1 MNIFKKGILKF
12 ILAFLTIIFIDFV
25 LLVATTNFI
34 RNQQSPID
42 IIQGVSSNITPSNGT
57 YKVNQT
63 AKKLIKKH
71 NLWVMIL
78 DQKSGN
84 EKFNIKKPKNIK
96 TQFDYAD
103 VIKFS
108 RYYLDDYPIFTQ
120 IKKEQKDIYIIA
132 FPKESIIRYGNNFFD
147 LKRIQIFPILIL
159 VIIFVNCLFCLFLY
173 LYSVTFLNRNIQP
186 IINAIGKL
194 PVGLNKQVN
203 SVQELDRLTLAV
215 NSANKKLRKNEEFK
229 ENWIS
234 GIAHDIKTPLSV
246 IVANASLA
254 IEKTDNDDLLKNLKP
269 TLIESHYIQNLLND
283 LNIFARLT
291 NGNLKL
297 NQEITDIIP
306 FFKEIIIQIINQEIW
321 NDFNFEFIPDNKLL
335 GKKMYIEKSL
345 MSRVIHNLI
354 YNSVLHNPSGCNIQ
368 IVLNYISRNKFSVII
383 RDNGIGTSTDRL
395 KNINKIEEFNFDISG
410 VRRSGMGLKI
420 SNQIVDLHG
429 GSMII
434 TSEQGEYFQT
444 EIILPIESPTYST
457 QSFHFK

>member
-12 ILAFLTIIFIDFV
+12 ILAFLTIILIDFV

-34 RNQQSPID
+34 RSQQSPID

-203 SVQELDRLTLAV
+203 SVQELNRLTLAV

-246 IVANASLA
+246 IVANTSLA

-269 TLIESHYIQNLLND
+269 TLVESHYIQNLLND

-291 NGNLKL
+291 NSNLKL

-383 RDNGIGTSTDRL
+383 DR
-395 KNINKIEEFNFDISG
+395 KS
-410 VRRSGMGLKI
+410 V
-420 SNQIVDLHG
+420 V
-429 GSMII
+429 
-434 TSEQGEYFQT
+434 
-444 EIILPIESPTYST
+444 
-457 QSFHFK
+457 

>member
-34 RNQQSPID
+34 RSQQSPID

-410 VRRSGMGLKI
+410 VRRSGIGLKI

-444 EIILPIESPTYST
+444 EIILPIESPTL
-457 QSFHFK
+457 

>member
-34 RNQQSPID
+34 RSQQSPID

-159 VIIFVNCLFCLFLY
+159 VVIFVNCLFCLFLY

-444 EIILPIESPTYST
+444 EIILPIESPTL
-457 QSFHFK
+457 

>member
-25 LLVATTNFI
+25 LLVAITNFI
-34 RNQQSPID
+34 RSQQSPID

-444 EIILPIESPTYST
+444 EIILPIESPTL
-457 QSFHFK
+457 

>member
-12 ILAFLTIIFIDFV
+12 ILAFLTIILIDFV

-34 RNQQSPID
+34 RSQQSPID

-246 IVANASLA
+246 IVANTSLA

-269 TLIESHYIQNLLND
+269 TLVESHYIQNLLND

-291 NGNLKL
+291 NSNLKL

-444 EIILPIESPTYST
+444 EIILPIESPTL
-457 QSFHFK
+457 

>member
-34 RNQQSPID
+34 RSQQSPID

-147 LKRIQIFPILIL
+147 LKRIQIFPILFL

-444 EIILPIESPTYST
+444 EIILPIESPTL
-457 QSFHFK
+457 

>member
-1 MNIFKKGILKF
+1 
-12 ILAFLTIIFIDFV
+12 
-25 LLVATTNFI
+25 
-34 RNQQSPID
+34 
-42 IIQGVSSNITPSNGT
+42 
-57 YKVNQT
+57 
-63 AKKLIKKH
+63 
-71 NLWVMIL
+71 MIL

-203 SVQELDRLTLAV
+203 SVQELNRLTLAV

-246 IVANASLA
+246 IVANTSLA

-269 TLIESHYIQNLLND
+269 TLVESHYIQNLLND

-291 NGNLKL
+291 NSNLKL

-434 TSEQGEYFQT
+434 ISEQGEYFQT
-444 EIILPIESPTYST
+444 EIILPIESPTL
-457 QSFHFK
+457 

>member
-1 MNIFKKGILKF
+1 MNVFKKGILKF

-34 RNQQSPID
+34 RSQQSPID

-203 SVQELDRLTLAV
+203 SVQELNRLTLAV

-246 IVANASLA
+246 IVANTSLA
-254 IEKTDNDDLLKNLKP
+254 IEKTDNDGLLKNLKP
-269 TLIESHYIQNLLND
+269 TLVESHYIQNLLND

-291 NGNLKL
+291 NSNLKL

-444 EIILPIESPTYST
+444 EIILPIESPTL
-457 QSFHFK
+457 

>member
-12 ILAFLTIIFIDFV
+12 ILAFLTIILIDFV

-34 RNQQSPID
+34 RSQQSPID

-203 SVQELDRLTLAV
+203 SVQELNRLTLAV

-246 IVANASLA
+246 IVANTSLA

-269 TLIESHYIQNLLND
+269 TLVESHYIQNLLND

-291 NGNLKL
+291 NSNFKL

-383 RDNGIGTSTDRL
+383 RDNGIGTSTDIL

-444 EIILPIESPTYST
+444 EIILPIESPTL
-457 QSFHFK
+457 

>member
-12 ILAFLTIIFIDFV
+12 ILAFLIIILIDFV

-34 RNQQSPID
+34 RSQQSPID

-203 SVQELDRLTLAV
+203 SVQELNRLTLAV

-246 IVANASLA
+246 IVANTSLA

-269 TLIESHYIQNLLND
+269 TLVESHYIQNLLND

-291 NGNLKL
+291 NSNLKL

-383 RDNGIGTSTDRL
+383 RDNGIGTSPDRL

-444 EIILPIESPTYST
+444 EIILPIESPTL
-457 QSFHFK
+457 

>member
-34 RNQQSPID
+34 RSQQSPID

-215 NSANKKLRKNEEFK
+215 NSANIKLRKNEEFK

-444 EIILPIESPTYST
+444 EIILPIESPTL
-457 QSFHFK
+457 

>member
-34 RNQQSPID
+34 RSQQSPID

-63 AKKLIKKH
+63 AKILIKKH

-444 EIILPIESPTYST
+444 EIILPIESPTL
-457 QSFHFK
+457 

>member
-34 RNQQSPID
+34 RSQQSPID

-78 DQKSGN
+78 DQNSGN

-444 EIILPIESPTYST
+444 EIILPIESPTL
-457 QSFHFK
+457 

>member
-34 RNQQSPID
+34 RSQQSPID

-269 TLIESHYIQNLLND
+269 TLIESQYIQNLLND

-444 EIILPIESPTYST
+444 EIILPIESPTL
-457 QSFHFK
+457 

>member
-34 RNQQSPID
+34 RSQQSPID

-78 DQKSGN
+78 DQESGN

-229 ENWIS
+229 DNWIS

-444 EIILPIESPTYST
+444 EIILPIESPTL
-457 QSFHFK
+457 

>member
-12 ILAFLTIIFIDFV
+12 ILAFLTIMLIDFV

-34 RNQQSPID
+34 LRQQSPID

-132 FPKESIIRYGNNFFD
+132 FPKESIFRYGNNYFD

-159 VIIFVNCLFCLFLY
+159 VIIFVNCLFYLFLY

-203 SVQELDRLTLAV
+203 SVQELDRLTSAV

-234 GIAHDIKTPLSV
+234 GIAHDIKTPLAV
-246 IVANASLA
+246 IVSNTSLA
-254 IEKTDNDDLLKNLKP
+254 IEKTNDENLLKHLKP
-269 TLIESHYIQNLLND
+269 TLIESNYIQNLLND

-297 NQEITDIIP
+297 NLELVEIVP

-321 NDFNFEFIPDNKLL
+321 DKFNFEFTHDSNLL
-335 GKKMYIEKSL
+335 GKTMYVEKAL
-345 MSRVIHNLI
+345 ISRVIHNLI
-354 YNSVLHNPSGCNIQ
+354 YNSVLHNQSGCK
-368 IVLNYISRNKFSVII
+368 ISIIIGTLTNNNFTIII
-383 RDNGIGTSTDRL
+383 RDDGIGVSPERL
-395 KNINKIEEFNFDISG
+395 KNISNQNIEGFNFDISG

-420 SNQIVDLHG
+420 SQQIINLHKG
-429 GSMII
+429 QFVI
-434 TSEQGEYFQT
+434 TSQQGKYFQT
-444 EIILPIESPTYST
+444 TITLPIQNIATLQE
-457 QSFHFK
+457 

>member
-34 RNQQSPID
+34 RSQQSPID

-246 IVANASLA
+246 IVANTSLA

-410 VRRSGMGLKI
+410 VRRSDMGLKI

-444 EIILPIESPTYST
+444 EIILPIESPTL
-457 QSFHFK
+457 

>member
-1 MNIFKKGILKF
+1 MNVFKKGILKF

-34 RNQQSPID
+34 RSQQSPID

-147 LKRIQIFPILIL
+147 LKRVQIFPILIL

-203 SVQELDRLTLAV
+203 SVQELNRLTLAV

-444 EIILPIESPTYST
+444 EIILPIESPTL
-457 QSFHFK
+457 

>member
-34 RNQQSPID
+34 RSQQSPID

-147 LKRIQIFPILIL
+147 LKRVQIFPILIL

-291 NGNLKL
+291 NSNLKL

-383 RDNGIGTSTDRL
+383 RDNGIGTSPDRL

-444 EIILPIESPTYST
+444 EIILPIESPTL
-457 QSFHFK
+457 

>member
-34 RNQQSPID
+34 RSQQSPID

-291 NGNLKL
+291 NSNLKL

-444 EIILPIESPTYST
+444 EIILPIESPTL
-457 QSFHFK
+457 

>member
-34 RNQQSPID
+34 RSQQSPID
-42 IIQGVSSNITPSNGT
+42 IIQGVSSNITPSNRT

-444 EIILPIESPTYST
+444 EIILPIESPTL
-457 QSFHFK
+457 

>member
-34 RNQQSPID
+34 RSQQSPID

-269 TLIESHYIQNLLND
+269 TLVESHYIQNLLND

-291 NGNLKL
+291 NSNLKL
-297 NQEITDIIP
+297 NQEIADIIP

-444 EIILPIESPTYST
+444 EIILPIESPTL
-457 QSFHFK
+457 

>member
-34 RNQQSPID
+34 RSQQSPID

-410 VRRSGMGLKI
+410 ARRSGMGLKI

-444 EIILPIESPTYST
+444 EIILPIESPTL
-457 QSFHFK
+457 

>member
-34 RNQQSPID
+34 RSQQSPID

-395 KNINKIEEFNFDISG
+395 KNINKI
-410 VRRSGMGLKI
+410 RRPDKRHI
-420 SNQIVDLHG
+420 RVDPIP
-429 GSMII
+429 II
-434 TSEQGEYFQT
+434 KTDSH
-444 EIILPIESPTYST
+444 IIKNRINHIH
-457 QSFHFK
+457 QHK

>member
-34 RNQQSPID
+34 RSQQSPID

-203 SVQELDRLTLAV
+203 SVQELNRLTLAV

-246 IVANASLA
+246 IVANTSLA

-269 TLIESHYIQNLLND
+269 TLVESHYIQNLLND

-291 NGNLKL
+291 NSNLKL

-345 MSRVIHNLI
+345 MSRVIHDLI

-383 RDNGIGTSTDRL
+383 RDNGIGTSTDIL

-444 EIILPIESPTYST
+444 EIILPIESPTL
-457 QSFHFK
+457 

>member
-34 RNQQSPID
+34 RSQQSPID

-63 AKKLIKKH
+63 AKKMIKKH

-444 EIILPIESPTYST
+444 EIILPIESPTL
-457 QSFHFK
+457 

>member
-34 RNQQSPID
+34 RSQQSPID

-63 AKKLIKKH
+63 AEKLIKKH

-78 DQKSGN
+78 DQESGN

-254 IEKTDNDDLLKNLKP
+254 IEKTDND
-269 TLIESHYIQNLLND
+269 
-283 LNIFARLT
+283 
-291 NGNLKL
+291 
-297 NQEITDIIP
+297 
-306 FFKEIIIQIINQEIW
+306 
-321 NDFNFEFIPDNKLL
+321 
-335 GKKMYIEKSL
+335 
-345 MSRVIHNLI
+345 
-354 YNSVLHNPSGCNIQ
+354 
-368 IVLNYISRNKFSVII
+368 
-383 RDNGIGTSTDRL
+383 
-395 KNINKIEEFNFDISG
+395 
-410 VRRSGMGLKI
+410 GL
-420 SNQIVDLHG
+420 
-429 GSMII
+429 
-434 TSEQGEYFQT
+434 
-444 EIILPIESPTYST
+444 
-457 QSFHFK
+457 

>member
-12 ILAFLTIIFIDFV
+12 ILAFLTIILIDFV

-34 RNQQSPID
+34 RSQQSPID

-147 LKRIQIFPILIL
+147 LKRVQIFPILIL

-203 SVQELDRLTLAV
+203 SVQELNRLTLAV

-246 IVANASLA
+246 IVANTSLA

-269 TLIESHYIQNLLND
+269 TLVESHYIQNLLND

-291 NGNLKL
+291 NSNLKL

-444 EIILPIESPTYST
+444 EIILPIESPTL
-457 QSFHFK
+457 

>member
-12 ILAFLTIIFIDFV
+12 ILAFLTIMLIDFV

-34 RNQQSPID
+34 LRQQSPID

-132 FPKESIIRYGNNFFD
+132 FPKESIFRYGNNYFD

-159 VIIFVNCLFCLFLY
+159 VIIFVNCLFYLFLY

-203 SVQELDRLTLAV
+203 SVQELDRLTSAV

-234 GIAHDIKTPLSV
+234 GIAHDIKTPLAV
-246 IVANASLA
+246 IVSNTSLA
-254 IEKTDNDDLLKNLKP
+254 IEKTNDENLLKHLKP
-269 TLIESHYIQNLLND
+269 TLIESNYIQNLLND

-297 NQEITDIIP
+297 NLELVEIVP

-321 NDFNFEFIPDNKLL
+321 DEFNFEFTHDSNLL
-335 GKKMYIEKSL
+335 GKTMYVEKAL
-345 MSRVIHNLI
+345 ISRVIHNLI
-354 YNSVLHNPSGCNIQ
+354 YNSVLHNQSGCK
-368 IVLNYISRNKFSVII
+368 ISIIIGTLTNNNFTIII
-383 RDNGIGTSTDRL
+383 RDDGIGVSPERL
-395 KNINKIEEFNFDISG
+395 KNISNQNIEGFNFDISG

-420 SNQIVDLHG
+420 SQQIINLHKG
-429 GSMII
+429 QFVI
-434 TSEQGEYFQT
+434 TSQQGKYFQT
-444 EIILPIESPTYST
+444 TITLPIQNIATLQE
-457 QSFHFK
+457 

>member
-12 ILAFLTIIFIDFV
+12 ILAFLTIILIDFV

-34 RNQQSPID
+34 RSQQSPID

-203 SVQELDRLTLAV
+203 SVQELNRLTLAV

-246 IVANASLA
+246 IVANTSLA

-269 TLIESHYIQNLLND
+269 TLVESHYIQNLLND

-291 NGNLKL
+291 NSNLKL

-306 FFKEIIIQIINQEIW
+306 FFKEIIIQIINEEIW
-321 NDFNFEFIPDNKLL
+321 NNFNFEFIPDNKLL

-383 RDNGIGTSTDRL
+383 RVNGIGTSTDIL

-444 EIILPIESPTYST
+444 EIILPIESPTL
-457 QSFHFK
+457 

>member
-12 ILAFLTIIFIDFV
+12 ILAFLIIILIDFV

-34 RNQQSPID
+34 RSQQSPID

-203 SVQELDRLTLAV
+203 SVQELNRLTLAV

-291 NGNLKL
+291 NSNLKL

-383 RDNGIGTSTDRL
+383 RENGIGTSTDIL

-444 EIILPIESPTYST
+444 EIILPIESPTL
-457 QSFHFK
+457 

>member
-12 ILAFLTIIFIDFV
+12 ILAFLTIILIDFV

-34 RNQQSPID
+34 RSQQSPID

-203 SVQELDRLTLAV
+203 SVQELNRLTLAV

-246 IVANASLA
+246 IVANTSLA

-269 TLIESHYIQNLLND
+269 TLVESHYIQNLLND

-291 NGNLKL
+291 NSNLKL

-383 RDNGIGTSTDRL
+383 RDNGIGTSTDIL

-444 EIILPIESPTYST
+444 ENILPIESPTL
-457 QSFHFK
+457 

>member
-1 MNIFKKGILKF
+1 MNVFKKGILKF

-34 RNQQSPID
+34 RSQQSPID

-203 SVQELDRLTLAV
+203 SVQELNRLTLAV

-254 IEKTDNDDLLKNLKP
+254 IEKTDNDGLLKNLKP
-269 TLIESHYIQNLLND
+269 TLVESHYIQNLLND

-291 NGNLKL
+291 NSNLKL

-444 EIILPIESPTYST
+444 EIILPIESPTL
-457 QSFHFK
+457 

>member
-34 RNQQSPID
+34 RSQQSPID

-434 TSEQGEYFQT
+434 TSEQGDYFQT
-444 EIILPIESPTYST
+444 EIILPIESPTL
-457 QSFHFK
+457 

>member
-34 RNQQSPID
+34 RSQQSPID

-78 DQKSGN
+78 DQESGN

-444 EIILPIESPTYST
+444 EIILPIESPTL
-457 QSFHFK
+457 

>member
-34 RNQQSPID
+34 RSQQSPID

-434 TSEQGEYFQT
+434 KSEQGEYFQT
-444 EIILPIESPTYST
+444 EIILPIESPTL
-457 QSFHFK
+457 

>member
-25 LLVATTNFI
+25 LLAATTNFI
-34 RNQQSPID
+34 RSQQSPID

-383 RDNGIGTSTDRL
+383 RDNGIGTSTDIL

-444 EIILPIESPTYST
+444 EIILPIESPTL
-457 QSFHFK
+457 

>member
-12 ILAFLTIIFIDFV
+12 ILAFLTIILIDFV

-34 RNQQSPID
+34 RSQQSPID

-186 IINAIGKL
+186 IINVIGKL
-194 PVGLNKQVN
+194 PVGVNKQVN

-269 TLIESHYIQNLLND
+269 TLVESHYIQNLLND

-291 NGNLKL
+291 NDNLKL

-410 VRRSGMGLKI
+410 ARRSGMGLKI

-444 EIILPIESPTYST
+444 EIILPTESPTL
-457 QSFHFK
+457 